1 MYLNQEKGKI
11 GENLACQYLEKNN
24 YKIIERNFR
33 CRQGEIDIIACDK
46 IKNELVFVEVKTRS
60 SLKYGR
66 PSEAVE
72 KVKQK
77 HIKNVAQYYCYK
89 KKIKDTEIRFDV
101 IEVFLNNSNYK
112 IEHIEQAF
120 S

>member
-33 CRQGEIDIIACDK
+33 CRQGEIDIIACYK

-66 PSEAVE
+66 PSDAVE
-72 KVKQK
+72 KVKQR
-77 HIKNVAQYYCYK
+77 HIKNVAQYYYYK
-89 KKIKDTEIRFDV
+89 KRINDTAIRCDV